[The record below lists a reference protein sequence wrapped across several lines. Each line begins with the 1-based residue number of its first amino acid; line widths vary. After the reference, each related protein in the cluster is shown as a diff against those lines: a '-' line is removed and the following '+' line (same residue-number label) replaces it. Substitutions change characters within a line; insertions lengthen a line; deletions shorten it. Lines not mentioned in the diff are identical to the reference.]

1 MNHEPAIIGTG
12 HYVPERVVSNEE
24 LEQEW
29 NKPEGWIAARTGIR
43 ERRMA
48 GEGETTGIMAIEAGK
63 RALQNAGLS
72 PEEVGLTLLATSTP
86 DKPLP
91 PTAPS
96 VQDALGVSGG
106 AMDLAGSCVGC
117 LDALVTGSQFIRSGA
132 HPYVLI
138 IASNHLTYR
147 VNWSDPNTASLFG
160 DGAGAIVLATGGAQG
175 ETSGSGPLELVHTTL
190 GSDGSVDSL
199 DVPAGGSK
207 EPFTPQAWE
216 KNRHL
221 MRMTDGQ
228 DVFKLAVQ
236 KQVETARALIAEDSM
251 EVNDL
256 DWLLPHQANQKIMD
270 AVVRQLGLSEDRLL
284 SNIEQYGN
292 TSAASIP
299 IMLDEAVQAGTFSAG
314 DRLLLVAFGCGIRF
328 GGALLRCR

>member
-1 MNHEPAIIGTG
+1 MKHDPAIIGTG
-12 HYVPERVVSNEE
+12 HYVPDNSVRSED
-24 LEQEW
+24 LEQKW
-29 NKPEGWIAARTGIR
+29 DKPDGWIESRTGIR

-48 GEGETTGIMAIEAGK
+48 GDDETTGTMAIEAG
-63 RALQNAGLS
+63 QNALRDAGIS
-72 PEEVGLTLLATSTP
+72 PDDVGITLLATSTP

-96 VQDALGVSGG
+96 VQDALGVTGG
-106 AMDLAGSCVGC
+106 AIDLAGSCVGC
-117 LDALVTGSQFIRSGA
+117 LDALVTGSQFVRSGT
-132 HPYVLI
+132 HEYVLV

-160 DGAGAIVLATGGAQG
+160 DGAGAMVLGRSPSTEERPGAN
-175 ETSGSGPLELVHTTL
+175 SLELLRAKL

-199 DVPAGGSK
+199 DVPAGGSN
-207 EPFTPQAWE
+207 EPFTPEAWE
-216 KNRHL
+216 KDRHL

-236 KQVETARALIAEDSM
+236 KQVDTARALVDEAGM
-251 EVNDL
+251 EVGDL
-256 DWLLPHQANQKIMD
+256 DWLLPHQANQKIME
-270 AVVRQLGLSEDRLL
+270 AVVRQLGIPEDRLL
-284 SNIEQYGN
+284 SNIDRYGN

-299 IMLDEAVQAGTFSAG
+299 IMLNEAVQTDTFSPG
-314 DRLLLVAFGCGIRF
+314 DRLLMVAFGCGIRF